1 MSDLG
6 RQPIAR
12 SERIYLTGFMAS
24 GKTTIGRQLA
34 ERLDW
39 TFIDLDE
46 AVTTDTRSSIPE
58 LFTEGEEVFRRAE
71 HTMLEQVSQGARRV
85 IALGGG
91 ALGWADALV
100 FVKSRGLL
108 VYLRVDTETL
118 VERLKRSDIDRPLV
132 TGVDGSE
139 LRRRVEGLLAS
150 RRPYYESAHVI
161 VEVGDHRSEGS
172 IVEEILN
179 VLERRLPADPR

>member
-1 MSDLG
+1 M
-6 RQPIAR
+6 RR
-12 SERIYLTGFMAS
+12 ERIYLTGFMAS
-24 GKTTIGRQLA
+24 GKTTIGRRLA

-46 AVTTDTRSSIPE
+46 ALTTETGRSIPE
-58 LFTEGEEVFRRAE
+58 LFDDGEEVFRRAE

-91 ALGWADALV
+91 ALGWPDALD
-100 FVKSRGLL
+100 FVKARGLL

-118 VERLKRSDIDRPLV
+118 LERLQRSEVARPLV
-132 TGVDGSE
+132 AGTDGSE
-139 LRRRVEGLLAS
+139 LRRRVEALLAS

-161 VEVGDHRSEGS
+161 VDGGDGRSEAS

-179 VLERRLPADPR
+179 VLERRLPADPC